1 LIGWPNLPGRLELLS
16 HKGFSRN
23 FILSLKLHPSDYIAG
38 LSEDDIFYNIY
49 LTSTRIPEDS
59 LVAHNVYSSNFTFIA
74 KLESNNVFFGVN
86 SVFNYFHLFAEM
98 NVALSHD
105 ANGHMQS
112 KLLALPHGSPL
123 LSIRHY
129 CELIG

>member
-1 LIGWPNLPGRLELLS
+1 LIGWPNHPGRLELLS

-23 FILSLKLHPSDYIAG
+23 FSLSLKLHPSDYIAG
-38 LSEDDIFYNIY
+38 LSEDDIFYNIF
-49 LTSTRIPEDS
+49 LLFPEYS
-59 LVAHNVYSSNFTFIA
+59 IIVARNVYISNCTFTA
-74 KLESNNVFFGVN
+74 KLKSNNVFFGVN
-86 SVFNYFHLFAEM
+86 SIFNSFDLFAEM

-105 ANGHMQS
+105 ANGYLQS
-112 KLLALPHGSPL
+112 KLLDLPHHSPL

>member
-1 LIGWPNLPGRLELLS
+1 MIGWPNHPGRLELLS

-23 FILSLKLHPSDYIAG
+23 FSLSLKLHPSDYIAG

-49 LTSTRIPEDS
+49 LTSTQIPENS
-59 LVAHNVYSSNFTFIA
+59 IVARNVYKSNCTFTA
-74 KLESNNVFFGVN
+74 KLKSNNVFFGVN
-86 SVFNYFHLFAEM
+86 SIFNYFHLFAEM